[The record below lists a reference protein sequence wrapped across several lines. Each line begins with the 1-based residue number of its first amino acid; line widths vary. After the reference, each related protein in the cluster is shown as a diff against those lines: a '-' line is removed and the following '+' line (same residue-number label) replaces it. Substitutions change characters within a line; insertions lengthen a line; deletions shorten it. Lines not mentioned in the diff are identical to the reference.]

1 VRIATWNVNSLTA
14 ERIERV
20 AGWLDMAQP
29 DVLCLQ
35 ETKQTD
41 DAFPA
46 LDFHARGYA
55 SVHHGEG
62 RWNGVAILSRVGL
75 TDPVSG
81 FADGEP
87 ADDEARLVT
96 ATCGGVRVS
105 SVYVPNG
112 RAVGHAH
119 FAYKLRWLA
128 RLRAHLAAD
137 RAGLAGPDPRVAV
150 CGDFNVAPEDIDLWD
165 PAAFEGSTHV
175 TPEERSAVAEIEA
188 LGLRDAFRELY
199 PGADRLFSWWDY
211 RAGAFHKHRG
221 MRIDLV
227 LLSPALADHVVA
239 GLIDRNARKGRKPSD
254 HAPVV
259 LDVAVAGD
267 GGADVDAGPAPATG

>member
-1 VRIATWNVNSLTA
+1 MRIATWNVNSLTG

-20 AGWLDMAQP
+20 VGWLDMAQP

-41 DAFPA
+41 AAFPA
-46 LDFHARGYA
+46 LDFHGHGYA

-75 TDPVSG
+75 DDPVAG

-87 ADDEARLVT
+87 PDDEARLVT

-112 RAVGHAH
+112 RVVGSDHYR
-119 FAYKLRWLA
+119 YKLAWLA

-137 RAGLAGPDPRVAV
+137 VSPGEAPHPRAV
-150 CGDFNVAPEDIDLWD
+150 CGDFNVAPADIDLWD
-165 PAAFEGSTHV
+165 PSAFEGSTHV
-175 TPEERSAVAEIEA
+175 TPEERAAVDDLGE
-188 LGLRDAFRELY
+188 LGLRDAFREHY
-199 PGADRLFSWWDY
+199 PGVDRLYSWWDY
-211 RAGAFHKHRG
+211 RAGNFHKHRG
-221 MRIDLV
+221 MRIDLL
-227 LLSPALADHVVA
+227 LLSPDLADHVTWA
-239 GLIDRNARKGRKPSD
+239 LIDRNARKGPKPSD
-254 HAPVV
+254 HAPVFV
-259 LDVAVAGD
+259 DVALPGVVG
-267 GGADVDAGPAPATG
+267 

>member
-20 AGWLDMAQP
+20 VGWLDIGEP

-46 LDFHARGYA
+46 LDFHAKGYA

-75 TDPVSG
+75 DDPVSG

-112 RAVGHAH
+112 RAVGHEQ
-119 FAYKLRWLA
+119 FEYKLRWLA
-128 RLRAHLAAD
+128 RLRSHLQAD
-137 RAGLAGPDPRVAV
+137 APTPGSPALPKAV
-150 CGDFNVAPEDIDLWD
+150 CGDFNVAPDDIDLWN
-165 PAAFEGSTHV
+165 PKAFEGSTHV
-175 TPEERSAVAEIEA
+175 TPEERAAVAELEA
-188 LGLRDAFRELY
+188 IGLRDAFREQY
-199 PGADRLFSWWDY
+199 PQVEGLFSWWDY
-211 RAGAFHKHRG
+211 RAGNFHKHQG
-221 MRIDLV
+221 MRIDLL
-227 LLSPALADHVVA
+227 LLSSDLADRVTWA
-239 GLIDRNARKGRKPSD
+239 LIDRNARKGQKPSD
-254 HAPVV
+254 HAPVFV
-259 LDVAVAGD
+259 
-267 GGADVDAGPAPATG
+267 DVDLDADPAGATT

>member
-1 VRIATWNVNSLTA
+1 MRIATWNVNALTA

-20 AGWLDMAQP
+20 VGWLDMAEP

-46 LDFHARGYA
+46 LELLGLGYETA
-55 SVHHGEG
+55 HHGEG

-112 RAVGHAH
+112 RAVGHEH

-128 RLRAHLAAD
+128 RLRDHLAAD
-137 RAGLAGPDPRVAV
+137 PAGLAGPDPRVAV
-150 CGDFNVAPEDIDLWD
+150 CGDFNVAPADIDLWD

-175 TPEERSAVAEIEA
+175 TPEERAAVAEIEA
-188 LGLRDAFRELY
+188 LGLRDVFRETY
-199 PGADRLFSWWDY
+199 PGVDRLFSWWDY
-211 RAGAFHKHRG
+211 RAGNFHKHRG
-221 MRIDLV
+221 MRIDLM
-227 LLSPALADHVVA
+227 LLSSPLADDVTA
-239 GLIDRNARKGRKPSD
+239 ALIDRNARKGKKPSD
-254 HAPVV
+254 HAPVLV
-259 LDVAVAGD
+259 DVAVA
-267 GGADVDAGPAPATG
+267 AAAG